1 MQLNKHSSLNLKQNL
16 PLIILIASAIISAW
30 LYWSSDF
37 KTTQLLTSQKWESNM
52 TTRIKAGLNIVNDL
66 KRANINSNVVYHPN
80 GKYSKDSIVKLYTGE
95 ELTFA
100 SEIHISE
107 SGKWS
112 FSGQYLIINP
122 IEFNNVAT
130 NEAHSFSKKQIKEM
144 MSIFKMEAE
153 RTQRVDI
160 INKKTLLL
168 TSLNNGSAI
177 LFTH

>member
-1 MQLNKHSSLNLKQNL
+1 MQLNKQHSLNIKKHLA
-16 PLIILIASAIISAW
+16 LIILLLSAALSAW

-52 TTRIKAGLNIVNDL
+52 TTRINTTLNILSNL
-66 KRANINSNVVYHPN
+66 KRADINSNVVYHPN
-80 GKYSKDSIVKLYTGE
+80 GKYSKDSIIKLYSEDGQTIP
-95 ELTFA
+95 
-100 SEIHISE
+100 SEIHINE

-122 IEFNNVAT
+122 IDFSDVTANAT
-130 NEAHSFSKKQIKEM
+130 REFSKKQITEM
-144 MSIFKMEAE
+144 MKIFKMQAE

-160 INKKTLLL
+160 INNKTLLL